1 MRVAASITNLL
12 LAMLSSIARRTM
24 LARSALLAT
33 SAVLAISASIASF
46 SPLPQGD
53 RAEALLA
60 QMTPEERIGQLFL
73 LTFEGS
79 RLQPDDPILALIRD
93 NHISGVVFRSDNNNI
108 VGPESTLSELR
119 ELIRILQSTEYEAS
133 LPGEEGQDG
142 IEPGVYVPLL
152 LGAIQEG
159 NGPEFSE
166 IMTGLSTTPSQMAL
180 GATWDPEL
188 SRLTGEIIGSE
199 LSAIGINMLLGPS
212 LDVLE
217 EPQQLDLA
225 DIGVRSFGGDPY
237 WVGELGKAF
246 IEGVHQGSDGRIG
259 VIAKHFP
266 GLGGSDRPIEE
277 EASTV
282 RKSLVQLQQIEL
294 APFFAVTDFAPGED
308 PGIADGL
315 LSGHIRFQGFQGNIR
330 TTTRPIGLDPDAF
343 GQLMASDPIA
353 AWREGGGVTISGA
366 LGSGAVRRFYDSVGQ
381 SYRGHLAAR
390 DAFLAGNDLLYLSEF
405 VSDDHPD
412 QLTTVQSTL
421 TFFAEK
427 YRDDEIF
434 AQRVDE
440 AVLRILRFK
449 LRINGGTFDAE
460 SVLPPE
466 EALEGIG
473 ESNIALQVA
482 REGATLLSP
491 STEELSNLIEGPPL
505 IGERMVFITDVRE
518 HAQCANCEP
527 FQRVG
532 QTELEDTILALYG
545 TSAAG
550 QVGAWNSTSLT
561 MADLALFLGEDPQS
575 VPTVPLLPPEDVE
588 AILRPAD
595 WLVFVT
601 LKEDP
606 AVFGSSALRQ
616 LLDDRPDL
624 VRNKRVVVFSMDV
637 PYDLSATDIS
647 KIDVYYSLYG
657 KTTSFVDV
665 AARLLFQELSATGS
679 SPVSVPGIGYDLI
692 EATSPDPAQL
702 ISLSILGASEEGEIP
717 QGYAIGDVVEI
728 NTAVIYDHN
737 RNPVPDGTP
746 VEFLLSYQGDGAVAT
761 QNAVTVAGAG
771 SIRVTLDRLG
781 VLNIEAMSE
790 PARLSEIL
798 QLNVQEGIVTVITP
812 TTVPTGTPAPT
823 STPERETPTPEV
835 SVGAVATPVPPTP
848 AICLGDL
855 ALALSAVL
863 VVAVLGYVLIAPDE
877 PSRTRI
883 GLLIVAGGLIG
894 YNYVALGLPGSQE
907 LINTLGVFSGAAM
920 AVTLAAAASL
930 VGYVWWRRSA
940 Q

>member
-1 MRVAASITNLL
+1 MRAAASISILL
-12 LAMLSSIARRTM
+12 LAMLTSSTRVA
-24 LARSALLAT
+24 A
-33 SAVLAISASIASF
+33 F

-53 RAEALLA
+53 QAEALLA
-60 QMTPEERIGQLFL
+60 DMTPEERIGQLFL

-79 RLQPDDPILALIRD
+79 RLQPDDPILTLIRD
-93 NHISGVVFRSDNNNI
+93 NHISGVVFRSGNNNI
-108 VGPESTLSELR
+108 VGPESTLLELR
-119 ELIRILQSTEYEAS
+119 ELIETLQSAEYEAS
-133 LPGEEGQDG
+133 LPGADQ

-166 IMTGLSTTPSQMAL
+166 IMTGLSPMPSQMAL
-180 GATWDPEL
+180 GATWDTAL
-188 SRLTGEIIGSE
+188 ARLTGEIIGSE
-199 LSAIGINMLLGPS
+199 LSSIGINMLLGPS

-294 APFFAVTDFAPGED
+294 APFFAVTNSAPGED
-308 PGIADGL
+308 PSIADGL

-330 TTTRPIGLDPDAF
+330 DTTRPIGLDPDAF

-366 LGSGAVRRFYDSVGQ
+366 LGSGAVRRFYDSLGQ
-381 SYRGHLAAR
+381 SYRGHLVAR
-390 DAFLAGNDLLYLSEF
+390 DAFLAGNDLLYLSDF
-405 VSDDHPD
+405 VSDGHPD
-412 QLTTVQSTL
+412 QLTTVESTL

-449 LRINGGTFDAE
+449 LRLNGGEFDAD
-460 SVLPPE
+460 SRLLPE
-466 EALEGIG
+466 EALAGVG

-491 STEELSNLIEGPPL
+491 SAEELSSLIGGPPL

-527 FQRVG
+527 FQRIG
-532 QTELEDTILALYG
+532 QTELEDTVLALYG
-545 TSAAG
+545 TNAAG

-561 MADLALFLGEDPQS
+561 MADLALFLGEDPQA
-575 VPTVPLLPPEDVE
+575 VPTIPLLPPDDVE

-606 AVFGSSALRQ
+606 AVFGSSALKL

-647 KIDVYYSLYG
+647 KIDVYYALYG
-657 KTTSFVDV
+657 KTSSFVDV
-665 AARLLFQELSATGS
+665 AARLLFQELAATGS
-679 SPVSVPGIGYDLI
+679 SPVSVPGISYDLI

-717 QGYAIGDVVEI
+717 QGYAVGDVVEI
-728 NTAVIYDHN
+728 NTAVIFDHN
-737 RNPVPDGTP
+737 ANPVPDGTP
-746 VEFLLSYQGDGAVAT
+746 VEFMLSYQGDGAVT
-761 QNAVTVAGAG
+761 MHNAVTVGGAA

-781 VLNIEAMSE
+781 VLNIEAISE

-812 TTVPTGTPAPT
+812 TTAPTGTPAPT
-823 STPERETPTPEV
+823 STPVQQTPTPQV
-835 SVGAVATPVPPTP
+835 NAGAVATPAPPT
-848 AICLGDL
+848 AGIGLGDL

-863 VVAVLGYVLIAPDE
+863 VVAVLGYAFIAPDE
-877 PSRTRI
+877 PGRTRI

-894 YNYVALGLPGSQE
+894 YNYVALGLPGSLE
-907 LINTLGVFSGAAM
+907 LIETLGVFSGAAM
-920 AVTLAAAASL
+920 AVALAAAASL
-930 VGYVWWRRSA
+930 VGYVWWRRLV

>member
-1 MRVAASITNLL
+1 MRAVASISILL
-12 LAMLSSIARRTM
+12 LAMLVSSARIA
-24 LARSALLAT
+24 
-33 SAVLAISASIASF
+33 AS

-60 QMTPEERIGQLFL
+60 RMTPEERIGQLFL

-93 NHISGVVFRSDNNNI
+93 NHISGVVIRSGNNNI
-108 VGPESTLSELR
+108 VGPDSTLPELR
-119 ELIRILQSTEYEAS
+119 ELIGTLQSAEYDSS
-133 LPGEEGQDG
+133 LPSADGQEGVV
-142 IEPGVYVPLL
+142 PGVYVPLL

-166 IMTGLSTTPSQMAL
+166 IMTGLSPIPSQMAL
-180 GATWDPEL
+180 GATWDPAL
-188 SRLTGEIIGSE
+188 SRLTGEIVGSE
-199 LSAIGINMLLGPS
+199 LSSIGINMLLGPS

-294 APFFAVTDFAPGED
+294 APFFAVTDSAPGENAS
-308 PGIADGL
+308 IADGL

-330 TTTRPIGLDPDAF
+330 DTTRPIGLDPDAF
-343 GQLMASDPIA
+343 RQLMASEPIA
-353 AWREGGGVTISGA
+353 AWREGGGVTVSGA
-366 LGSGAVRRFYDSVGQ
+366 LGSGAVRRFYDSLGQ
-381 SYRGHLAAR
+381 SYRGHLVAR
-390 DAFLAGNDLLYLSEF
+390 DAFLAGNDLLYLSDF
-405 VSDDHPD
+405 VSDGDPD
-412 QLTTVQSTL
+412 QLTTVQDTL
-421 TFFAEK
+421 SFFAEK

-449 LRINGGTFDAE
+449 LRLNGGEFDVE
-460 SVLPPE
+460 NVLPSE
-466 EALEGIG
+466 EALAGVG
-473 ESNIALQVA
+473 DSNIALQVA

-491 STEELSNLIEGPPL
+491 SSDELSNLIGGPPL

-545 TSAAG
+545 TNAAG

-575 VPTVPLLPPEDVE
+575 VPTVPLLPPDDVE

-647 KIDVYYSLYG
+647 KIDVYYSLYA

-665 AARLLFQELSATGS
+665 AARLLFQELSASGS

-717 QGYAIGDVVEI
+717 QGYAVGDVVEI
-728 NTAVIYDHN
+728 NSAVIYDHN
-737 RNPVPDGTP
+737 ANPVPDGTP
-746 VEFLLSYQGDGAVAT
+746 VEFMLSYQGDADVSMHS
-761 QNAVTVAGAG
+761 AVTVEGAG
-771 SIRVTLDRLG
+771 SVLVTLDRLG
-781 VLNIEAMSE
+781 VLNIEAVSE

-812 TTVPTGTPAPT
+812 TTVPTGTPAP
-823 STPERETPTPEV
+823 STPPELKTPTPEV
-835 SVGAVATPVPPTP
+835 NAGAVATPAPPAP
-848 AICLGDL
+848 GVGLGDL

-863 VVAVLGYVLIAPDE
+863 VVAVLGYVFISPDE
-877 PSRTRI
+877 PGRTRI

-894 YNYVALGLPGSQE
+894 YNYVALGLPGSHD
-907 LINTLGVFSGAAM
+907 LIKTLGVFSGAAM
-920 AVTLAAAASL
+920 AVALAAAASL

>member
-1 MRVAASITNLL
+1 MRAAAAISILL
-12 LAMLSSIARRTM
+12 LAMLTSSTRVA
-24 LARSALLAT
+24 A
-33 SAVLAISASIASF
+33 F

-53 RAEALLA
+53 QAEALLA

-79 RLQPDDPILALIRD
+79 RLQPDDPILNLIRD
-93 NHISGVVFRSDNNNI
+93 NHISGVVFRSGNNNI
-108 VGPESTLSELR
+108 VGPESTLLELR
-119 ELIRILQSTEYEAS
+119 ELIGTLQSAEYEAS
-133 LPGEEGQDG
+133 LPGADQ

-166 IMTGLSTTPSQMAL
+166 IMAGLSPTPSQMAL
-180 GATWDPEL
+180 GATWDPVL

-199 LSAIGINMLLGPS
+199 LSSIGINMLLGPS

-225 DIGVRSFGGDPY
+225 DIGVRSFGGDPF

-294 APFFAVTDFAPGED
+294 APFFAVTDSAPGED
-308 PGIADGL
+308 PSIADGL

-330 TTTRPIGLDPDAF
+330 DTTRPIGLDPDAF

-366 LGSGAVRRFYDSVGQ
+366 LGSGAVRRFYDSLGQ
-381 SYRGHLAAR
+381 SYRGHLVAR
-390 DAFLAGNDLLYLSEF
+390 DAFLAGNDLLYLSDF
-405 VSDDHPD
+405 VSDGHPD
-412 QLTTVQSTL
+412 QLTTVQDTL

-427 YRDDEIF
+427 YRDDEFF

-449 LRINGGTFDAE
+449 LRLNGGEFDAD
-460 SVLPPE
+460 SQLPPE
-466 EALEGIG
+466 EALAGVG

-491 STEELSNLIEGPPL
+491 SADELSSLIGGPPL

-518 HAQCANCEP
+518 HAQCVNCEP
-527 FQRVG
+527 FQRIG

-545 TSAAG
+545 TNAAG

-561 MADLALFLGEDPQS
+561 MADLALFLGEDPQE
-575 VPTVPLLPPEDVE
+575 VPTIPLLPPDEVE

-601 LKEDP
+601 LKEHP
-606 AVFGSSALRQ
+606 AIFGSSALKL

-637 PYDLSATDIS
+637 PYDLNATDIS

-657 KTTSFVDV
+657 KTSSFVDV
-665 AARLLFQELSATGS
+665 AARLLFQELAATGA
-679 SPVSVPGIGYDLI
+679 SPVGVPGISYDLI
-692 EATSPDPAQL
+692 EAASPDPEQL

-717 QGYAIGDVVEI
+717 QGYSVGDVVEI
-728 NTAVIYDHN
+728 NTAVIFDHN
-737 RNPVPDGTP
+737 ANPVPDGTP
-746 VEFLLSYQGDGAVAT
+746 VEFMLSYQGDGAVSMH
-761 QNAVTVAGAG
+761 NAVTVGGAG
-771 SIRVTLDRLG
+771 SVRVTLERLG

-823 STPERETPTPEV
+823 STPVQQTPTPQV
-835 SVGAVATPVPPTP
+835 NAAAP
-848 AICLGDL
+848 AIGLGDL

-863 VVAVLGYVLIAPDE
+863 VVSVLGYVFIAPDE
-877 PSRTRI
+877 PGRTRI

-907 LINTLGVFSGAAM
+907 LIETLGVFSGAAM
-920 AVTLAAAASL
+920 AVALAAAASL
-930 VGYVWWRRSA
+930 VGIVWWRRLA

>member
-1 MRVAASITNLL
+1 MRAAASISILL
-12 LAMLSSIARRTM
+12 LAMLISS
-24 LARSALLAT
+24 T
-33 SAVLAISASIASF
+33 SVAAF

-53 RAEALLA
+53 QAEALLA

-79 RLQPDDPILALIRD
+79 RLQSDDPILTLIRD
-93 NHISGVVFRSDNNNI
+93 DHISGVVFRSGNNNF
-108 VGPESTLSELR
+108 VGPESTLPELR
-119 ELIRILQSTEYEAS
+119 ELIATLQTAEYEAS
-133 LPGEEGQDG
+133 LPGADGQEE

-166 IMTGLSTTPSQMAL
+166 IMTGLSPSPSQMAL
-180 GATWDPEL
+180 GATWDPAL

-199 LSAIGINMLLGPS
+199 LSSIGINMLLGPS

-282 RKSLVQLQQIEL
+282 RKSLVQLRQIEL
-294 APFFAVTDFAPGED
+294 APFFAVTDSAPGEN
-308 PGIADGL
+308 PSIADGL

-330 TTTRPIGLDPDAF
+330 DTTRPIGLDPDAF
-343 GQLMASDPIA
+343 GQLMASEPIA
-353 AWREGGGVTISGA
+353 TWREGGGVTISGA
-366 LGSGAVRRFYDSVGQ
+366 LGSGAVRRFYDSLGQ
-381 SYRGHLAAR
+381 SYRGHLVAR
-390 DAFLAGNDLLYLSEF
+390 DAFLAGNDLLYLSDF
-405 VSDDHPD
+405 VSDGHPD

-434 AQRVDE
+434 AQRVDA

-449 LRINGGTFDAE
+449 LRLNGGEFDAE
-460 SVLPPE
+460 SALPPE
-466 EALEGIG
+466 EALAGVG

-491 STEELSNLIEGPPL
+491 SADELSNLIGGPPL

-545 TSAAG
+545 TNAAG

-561 MADLALFLGEDPQS
+561 MADLALFLGEDPQA
-575 VPTVPLLPPEDVE
+575 VPTIPLLPPDDVE

-601 LKEDP
+601 LKEEP
-606 AVFGSSALRQ
+606 AVFGSSALKL

-657 KTTSFVDV
+657 KTSSFVDV
-665 AARLLFQELSATGS
+665 AARLLFQELSATGA
-679 SPVSVPGIGYDLI
+679 SPVSVPGISYDLI

-702 ISLSILGASEEGEIP
+702 ISLSILSASEEGEIP
-717 QGYAIGDVVEI
+717 EGYAVGDVVEI
-728 NTAVIYDHN
+728 NTAVIFDHN
-737 RNPVPDGTP
+737 TNPVPDGTP
-746 VEFLLSYQGDGAVAT
+746 VEFMLSYQDDGAIST
-761 QNAVTVAGAG
+761 HNAVTVGGAG

-781 VLNIEAMSE
+781 VLNIEALSE
-790 PARLSEIL
+790 PARLSEII

-812 TTVPTGTPAPT
+812 TTVPTGTPPPT
-823 STPERETPTPEV
+823 ITPAQETPTPQV
-835 SVGAVATPVPPTP
+835 NAGAVATPVPPTP
-848 AICLGDL
+848 AIGLGDL

-863 VVAVLGYVLIAPDE
+863 VVAVLGYVFIAPDE
-877 PSRTRI
+877 PARTRI
-883 GLLIVAGGLIG
+883 GLLIVAGGLLG
-894 YNYVALGLPGSQE
+894 YNYVALGLPGGQE
-907 LINTLGVFSGAAM
+907 LAEVLGVFSGAAM
-920 AVTLAAAASL
+920 AVTLAVAASL
-930 VGYVWWRRSA
+930 VGYIWWRRLA

>member
-1 MRVAASITNLL
+1 MRAVASISVLL
-12 LAMLSSIARRTM
+12 LAMLVSSAGIA
-24 LARSALLAT
+24 
-33 SAVLAISASIASF
+33 AS

-53 RAEALLA
+53 MAEALLA
-60 QMTPEERIGQLFL
+60 RMTPEERIGQLFL

-93 NHISGVVFRSDNNNI
+93 NHISGVVIRSGNNNI
-108 VGPESTLSELR
+108 VGPDSTLLELR
-119 ELIRILQSTEYEAS
+119 ELIGTLQSAEYDSS
-133 LPGEEGQDG
+133 LPSADGQEGVV
-142 IEPGVYVPLL
+142 PGVYVPLL

-166 IMTGLSTTPSQMAL
+166 IMTGLSPTPSQMAL
-180 GATWDPEL
+180 GATWDPAL

-199 LSAIGINMLLGPS
+199 LTAIGINMLFGPS

-294 APFFAVTDFAPGED
+294 APFFAVTDLAPGED
-308 PGIADGL
+308 PSIADGL

-330 TTTRPIGLDPDAF
+330 DTTRPIGLDPDAF
-343 GQLMASDPIA
+343 GQLMDSDPIST
-353 AWREGGGVTISGA
+353 WREGGGVTISGA
-366 LGSGAVRRFYDSVGQ
+366 LGSGAVRRFYDSLGQ
-381 SYRGHLAAR
+381 SYRGHLVAR
-390 DAFLAGNDLLYLSEF
+390 DAFLTGNDLLYLSDF
-405 VSDDHPD
+405 VSDGDPD
-412 QLTTVQSTL
+412 QLTTVQDTL
-421 TFFAEK
+421 SFFAEK

-449 LRINGGTFDAE
+449 LRLNGGEFDVENVFPA
-460 SVLPPE
+460 E
-466 EALEGIG
+466 EALAGVG

-491 STEELSNLIEGPPL
+491 SSDELSNLIGGPPL

-545 TSAAG
+545 TNAAG

-561 MADLALFLGEDPQS
+561 MADLALFLGEDPRS
-575 VPTVPLLPPEDVE
+575 VPTVPLLPPDDVE

-647 KIDVYYSLYG
+647 KIDVYYSLYA

-665 AARLLFQELSATGS
+665 AARLLFQELSASGS

-702 ISLSILGASEEGEIP
+702 ISLSILGAVEEGEIP
-717 QGYAIGDVVEI
+717 QGYAVGDVVEI

-737 RNPVPDGTP
+737 ANPVPDGTP
-746 VEFLLSYQGDGAVAT
+746 VEFMLSYQGDAGVSMYS
-761 QNAVTVAGAG
+761 AVTVEGAG
-771 SIRVTLDRLG
+771 SVLVTLDRLG
-781 VLNIEAMSE
+781 VLNIEAVSE

-823 STPERETPTPEV
+823 TTPELETPTPEV
-835 SVGAVATPVPPTP
+835 NAGAVATPAPPAP
-848 AICLGDL
+848 GVGLGDL
-855 ALALSAVL
+855 ALALTAVL
-863 VVAVLGYVLIAPDE
+863 VVAVLGYVYISPDE
-877 PSRTRI
+877 PGRTRI

-894 YNYVALGLPGSQE
+894 YNYVALGLPGSQD
-907 LINTLGVFSGAAM
+907 LIKTLGVFSGAAM
-920 AVTLAAAASL
+920 AVALAAAASL